1 MSDYMEPEAAV
12 RRYADTVYRL
22 AYARTGSRE
31 DAEDVFQE
39 VFLRY
44 VRKKPTFKDEEHRK
58 AWLIRVTVNCAKS
71 LRGSFWNRRTE
82 GLNENLV
89 FDSVKDY
96 DLYYELMR
104 LKPQE
109 REVIHLFYYEDMT
122 SKQIAQALGIS
133 ESAVRTRLTR
143 ARKALKA
150 FMKEEDYV

>member
-1 MSDYMEPEAAV
+1 MSDYMDPEAAV

-44 VRKKPTFKDEEHRK
+44 VKKKPTFQDEEHRK

-122 SKQIAQALGIS
+122 SKEIAQALGVT
-133 ESAVRTRLTR
+133 EAAVRTRLTR

>member
-44 VRKKPTFKDEEHRK
+44 VRKKPTFQDEEHRK

-89 FDSVKDY
+89 FDSVRDY

>member
-1 MSDYMEPEAAV
+1 MSDYMEPETAV

-44 VRKKPTFKDEEHRK
+44 VRKKPTFQDEEHRK

-122 SKQIAQALGIS
+122 SKQIAQALGVT
-133 ESAVRTRLTR
+133 EAAVRTRLTR

>member
-1 MSDYMEPEAAV
+1 MSDYMEPETAV

-44 VRKKPTFKDEEHRK
+44 IRKKPTFQDEEHRK

-89 FDSVKDY
+89 FDSVRDY

-122 SKQIAQALGIS
+122 SKEIAQALGVT
-133 ESAVRTRLTR
+133 EAAVRTRLTR

>member
-44 VRKKPTFKDEEHRK
+44 VRKKPTFQDEEHRK

-122 SKQIAQALGIS
+122 SKQIAQALGVT
-133 ESAVRTRLTR
+133 EAAVRTRLTR

>member
-44 VRKKPTFKDEEHRK
+44 VRKKPTFQDEEHRK

-89 FDSVKDY
+89 FDSVRDY

-122 SKQIAQALGIS
+122 SKQIAQALGVT
-133 ESAVRTRLTR
+133 EAAVRTRLTR

>member
-44 VRKKPTFKDEEHRK
+44 VRKKPTFQDEEHRK

-122 SKQIAQALGIS
+122 SKEIAQALGVT
-133 ESAVRTRLTR
+133 EAAVRTRLTR
-143 ARKALKA
+143 ARKTLKA

>member
-1 MSDYMEPEAAV
+1 MSDYMEPEAVV

-44 VRKKPTFKDEEHRK
+44 VRKKPAFHDEDHRK

-71 LRGSFWNRRTE
+71 LRASSWNRRTE

-89 FDSVKDY
+89 FDSTRDY
-96 DLYYELMR
+96 DLYYELKKLR
-104 LKPQE
+104 PQE

-122 SKQIAQALGIS
+122 SKQIAQALCIS

>member
-122 SKQIAQALGIS
+122 SKEIAQALGVT
-133 ESAVRTRLTR
+133 EAAVRTRLTR

>member
-44 VRKKPTFKDEEHRK
+44 IRKKPTFQDEEHRK

-122 SKQIAQALGIS
+122 SKQIAQALGVT
-133 ESAVRTRLTR
+133 EAAVRTRLTR

>member
-122 SKQIAQALGIS
+122 SKEIAQALGVT
-133 ESAVRTRLTR
+133 EAAVRTRLTR
-143 ARKALKA
+143 ARKTLKA

>member
-122 SKQIAQALGIS
+122 SKQIAQALGVT
-133 ESAVRTRLTR
+133 EAAVRTRLTR

>member
-22 AYARTGSRE
+22 AYARTGSHE

-44 VRKKPTFKDEEHRK
+44 VRKKPTFQDEEHRK

-122 SKQIAQALGIS
+122 SKQIAQALGVT
-133 ESAVRTRLTR
+133 EAAVRTRLTR

>member
-31 DAEDVFQE
+31 DAEDIFQE

-44 VRKKPTFKDEEHRK
+44 VRKKPTFQDEEHRK

-89 FDSVKDY
+89 FNSVKDY

>member
-44 VRKKPTFKDEEHRK
+44 IRKKPTFKDEEHRK

-143 ARKALKA
+143 ARKTLKA

>member
-122 SKQIAQALGIS
+122 SKQIAQALGVT
-133 ESAVRTRLTR
+133 EAAVRTRLTR
-143 ARKALKA
+143 ARKTLKA

>member
-58 AWLIRVTVNCAKS
+58 AWLIRVTVNCA
-71 LRGSFWNRRTE
+71 
-82 GLNENLV
+82 
-89 FDSVKDY
+89 
-96 DLYYELMR
+96 
-104 LKPQE
+104 
-109 REVIHLFYYEDMT
+109 
-122 SKQIAQALGIS
+122 
-133 ESAVRTRLTR
+133 
-143 ARKALKA
+143 
-150 FMKEEDYV
+150 

>member
-1 MSDYMEPEAAV
+1 MSDCMEPEAVV

-44 VRKKPTFKDEEHRK
+44 VRKKPTFQDEEHRK

-143 ARKALKA
+143 ARKALKE

>member
-44 VRKKPTFKDEEHRK
+44 VRKKPTFQDEEHRK

-89 FDSVKDY
+89 FDSVRDY

-109 REVIHLFYYEDMT
+109 REVIHLFYYEDMKI
-122 SKQIAQALGIS
+122 SEISRALGIS
-133 ESAVRTRLTR
+133 QSAVKLRLFRGKEKLRTILD
-143 ARKALKA
+143 
-150 FMKEEDYV
+150 KENEL